1 MYPSM
6 EVQILNHW
14 TTRKSHQIPSLNTK
28 TKGWHGWVRD
38 QDNETQSVNGRTK
51 PSPQVS
57 PNAWFFTFV
66 VACICAC
73 LVIQSCV
80 TLCDPWTVACQMLLS
95 IGLFKQEYCSG
106 YHFLLQSIFPTQGL
120 SLHLQC
126 ILFGRQILYPW
137 TTWEALCYHILLLSP
152 LYRKLKARCWQGWFS
167 SKGSTREGFTF
178 LPVWLLGSLQ
188 LPMIIELTASVFGGE
203 RPPSS
208 IKGHPQFSVT
218 QASKTWP
225 TASSRL
231 EREDL
236 ERVCWQGGISCNTT
250 WPWKAY
256 PTTCHTLL
264 VKTKSQVPY
273 TLKKRELVKG

>member
-1 MYPSM
+1 M
-6 EVQILNHW
+6 VAF
-14 TTRKSHQIPSLNTK
+14 
-28 TKGWHGWVRD
+28 
-38 QDNETQSVNGRTK
+38 
-51 PSPQVS
+51 PSPEHLPNSGAEPAS
-57 PNAWFFTFV
+57 PV
-66 VACICAC
+66 Y
-73 LVIQSCV
+73 LVWQADSLPLNDLGSPV
-80 TLCDPWTVACQMLLS
+80 LS
-95 IGLFKQEYCSG
+95 HSSSF
-106 YHFLLQSIFPTQGL
+106 
-120 SLHLQC
+120 
-126 ILFGRQILYPW
+126 
-137 TTWEALCYHILLLSP
+137 P

-250 WPWKAY
+250 
-256 PTTCHTLL
+256 
-264 VKTKSQVPY
+264 
-273 TLKKRELVKG
+273 